1 MVYGELGVFPL
12 NIKIKIRAV
21 TYWARLLNT
30 NYNKL
35 SSNIYKLLYH
45 LAIKNSYVSPW
56 ILYIRGILNDC
67 GFPYLWLNQ
76 DLNCSVDWFKSVISN
91 RLKDQF
97 IQLWNETINRSGKCI
112 NYRMFVSEFKL
123 ENYLINLPF
132 PSRKLLAKFRCRNH
146 KLPIEKDCHLGLPR
160 EQRLCKKCDLS
171 EIGDE
176 FHYLFRYNYF
186 VKERRKYIKCKYY
199 NLPSTLKFEELMCK
213 QDIFKFIMCVEHCC
227 SITIILYYIILCYV
241 MLCYNYCIVL
251 YLPGIC
257 MSLNPLS
264 HIIILAKYKVSILL
278 EVLHCL
284 TGVDKVTIFS
294 SNIRNIQILD

>member
-1 MVYGELGVFPL
+1 MFALLRKVKKLFLPIEIQLQLFDVLVAPVLLYGCEVWGHESCPKLEQLQLRFCKYILAVGKRTFNYMVYGELGVFPL

-21 TYWARLLNT
+21 IYWAMLLNT
-30 NYNKL
+30 DYNKL

-112 NYRMFVSEFKL
+112 NYRMFKSEFKL

-146 KLPIEKDCHLGLPR
+146 KLPIEKDCHLGLP
-160 EQRLCKKCDLS
+160 LATNF
-171 EIGDE
+171 IT
-176 FHYLFRYNYF
+176 YLD
-186 VKERRKYIKCKYY
+186 V
-199 NLPSTLKFEELMCK
+199 
-213 QDIFKFIMCVEHCC
+213 
-227 SITIILYYIILCYV
+227 IIL
-241 MLCYNYCIVL
+241 
-251 YLPGIC
+251 
-257 MSLNPLS
+257 
-264 HIIILAKYKVSILL
+264 
-278 EVLHCL
+278 
-284 TGVDKVTIFS
+284 
-294 SNIRNIQILD
+294 